1 MASMKFT
8 VIARSMSSAT
18 SQAMVKPPVKV
29 FGIEGR
35 YATALFSAGSKQN
48 QLEAIEKDLIKFQS
62 ALKKDEVLKEFIDN
76 PINKRSLKAS
86 TLLLASKKLALSPPA
101 SNFLGLL
108 AENGRLQ
115 KLNSVIN
122 SYKII
127 MAAYRGDLPCVVTT
141 AKPLDSADQQ
151 ELKKTLQA
159 FAKKGETIKIELK
172 VDPTIIG
179 GMVVSIG
186 DKYVDMSVAT
196 KIKKYTEI
204 IQDAV

>member
-1 MASMKFT
+1 
-8 VIARSMSSAT
+8 MSSAT

-127 MAAYRGDLPCVVTT
+127 MAAHRGDLSCVVTT